1 MKEQKDVLGSII
13 LLFILHNIIGI
24 FIGIFPIL
32 VSIFDMNIYTI
43 LIGEFLL
50 YCSIIYFVF
59 FRLKSIPKFN
69 IWIILLMFLI
79 YFVPKDFFYVFT
91 IDELKEI
98 AKIDIY
104 ERSMKV
110 FFRFT
115 FMLFVCVK
123 YYRIKR

>member
-13 LLFILHNIIGI
+13 LLFILHTIIGI
-24 FIGIFPIL
+24 FIGIIPIL

-59 FRLKSIPKFN
+59 FRLKSIPQFN